1 MHLKSKPVGTS
12 NAQKFNELKVGSLKR
27 LRNKSAQRIKLMLL
41 ASLLVFG
48 SSASQALNSK
58 EQRLVETVTRIYGDR
73 AGLRVTTWRKEMAV
87 YHGLPEHKQ
96 LAHVNQFFNQLN
108 FVNDDK
114 LWGKND
120 YWATPLEFLGSNA
133 GDCEDFTIA
142 KYFSLLELGVSDK
155 KLRLVYVKAITLNQ
169 FHMVLAYYSS
179 PSAEPLILDNINP
192 EIMTAS
198 KRRDLLPIYS
208 FNGKNLWLMKSQNGQ
223 LAGKSSRLSLW
234 NDLRAREKSLQLR
247 KPIVNYDE

>member
-1 MHLKSKPVGTS
+1 MKYWLAT
-12 NAQKFNELKVGSLKR
+12 
-27 LRNKSAQRIKLMLL
+27 MLIIL
-41 ASLLVFG
+41 AST
-48 SSASQALNSK
+48 ASQALNTQ
-58 EQRLVETVTRIYGDR
+58 EQRWVEAVRNTYGDR
-73 AGLRVTTWRKEMAV
+73 AGKRVETWRREMEQFQ
-87 YHGLPEHKQ
+87 GLSERQK
-96 LAHVNQFFNQLN
+96 LTEVNAFFNQLN
-108 FVNDDK
+108 FVNDDR
-114 LWGKND
+114 LWGKKD

-169 FHMVLAYYSS
+169 FHMVLAYYSK
-179 PSAEPLILDNINP
+179 PSAEPILLDNIDP
-192 EIMTAS
+192 EIKKAS

-208 FNGKNLWLMKSQNGQ
+208 FNGKNLWLMKSKQGQ

-234 NDLRAREKSLQLR
+234 NDLRAREKSLKLN

>member
-1 MHLKSKPVGTS
+1 MKYWLAT
-12 NAQKFNELKVGSLKR
+12 
-27 LRNKSAQRIKLMLL
+27 MLIIL
-41 ASLLVFG
+41 AST
-48 SSASQALNSK
+48 ASQALNTQ
-58 EQRLVETVTRIYGDR
+58 EQRWVEAVRNTYGDR
-73 AGLRVTTWRKEMAV
+73 AGKRVETWRREMEQFQV
-87 YHGLPEHKQ
+87 LSERQK
-96 LAHVNQFFNQLN
+96 LTEVNAFFNQLN
-108 FVNDDK
+108 FVNDDR
-114 LWGKND
+114 LWGKKD

-169 FHMVLAYYSS
+169 FHMVLAYYSK
-179 PSAEPLILDNINP
+179 PSAEPILLDNIDP
-192 EIMTAS
+192 EIKKAS

-208 FNGKNLWLMKSQNGQ
+208 FNGKNLWLMKSKQGQ

-234 NDLRAREKSLQLR
+234 NDLRAREKSLKLN

>member
-1 MHLKSKPVGTS
+1 MQHLATTSKTTVIKIIAATIV
-12 NAQKFNELKVGSLKR
+12 LL
-27 LRNKSAQRIKLMLL
+27 SATT
-41 ASLLVFG
+41 
-48 SSASQALNSK
+48 SQALNRS
-58 EQRLVETVTRIYGDR
+58 EQRLVDNVTRIYGER
-73 AGLRVTTWRKEMAV
+73 AGLRVTTWRTEMLV
-87 YHGLPEHKQ
+87 YRGLSERDQ
-96 LAHVNQFFNQLN
+96 LTRVNQFFNQLN
-108 FVNDDK
+108 FVNDDR

-155 KLRLVYVKAITLNQ
+155 KLRLVYVKALSLNQ
-169 FHMVLAYYSS
+169 FHMVLAYYST

-192 EIMTAS
+192 EITTAT

-208 FNGKNLWLMKSQNGQ
+208 FNGSNLWLMKSKNGQ

>member
-1 MHLKSKPVGTS
+1 MQRLGTTTKTK
-12 NAQKFNELKVGSLKR
+12 AIKAIAATIVLL
-27 LRNKSAQRIKLMLL
+27 SATT
-41 ASLLVFG
+41 
-48 SSASQALNSK
+48 SQALNRS
-58 EQRLVETVTRIYGDR
+58 ELRLVENVTQIYGER
-73 AGLRVTTWRKEMAV
+73 AGRRVTTWRTEMLA
-87 YHGLPEHKQ
+87 YRSLSEREQ
-96 LAHVNQFFNQLN
+96 LVQVNQFFNQLN
-108 FVNDDK
+108 FVNDDR

-155 KLRLVYVKAITLNQ
+155 KLRLVYVKALSLNQ

-192 EIMTAS
+192 EITTAT

-208 FNGKNLWLMKSQNGQ
+208 FNGSNLWLMKSKNGQ

>member
-1 MHLKSKPVGTS
+1 MPHIKGLRKTRALKAVSIAVLCLLGTTT
-12 NAQKFNELKVGSLKR
+12 
-27 LRNKSAQRIKLMLL
+27 
-41 ASLLVFG
+41 
-48 SSASQALNSK
+48 SQALNRT
-58 EQRLVETVTRIYGDR
+58 EQRLVDSVTRVYGER
-73 AGLRVTTWRKEMAV
+73 AGLRVTTWRNEMRV
-87 YHGLPEHKQ
+87 YRGLSEREQ
-96 LAHVNQFFNQLN
+96 LTRVNQFFNQLN

-155 KLRLVYVKAITLNQ
+155 KLRLIYVKALSLNQ
-169 FHMVLAYYSS
+169 FHMVLAYYSH
-179 PSAEPLILDNINP
+179 PAAEPLILDNINP
-192 EIMTAS
+192 EIMTAT

-208 FNGKNLWLMKSQNGQ
+208 FNGSNLWLMKSKNGQ

-234 NDLRAREKSLQLR
+234 NDLRARERSLQLR
-247 KPIVNYDE
+247 KPIINYDE